1 MCRSPVFS
9 FVRTCKGWFRPG
21 ETGKIQRLPAPR
33 KRGGRRY
40 VGKAAIM
47 SLYYVEKLIYQLNRD
62 PAVRKRF
69 LDDMDSVLD
78 DYDLSE
84 EELAAIRD
92 PDIGLLYVL
101 GVNGQLLMH
110 YAALRKYEWN
120 DYIQAMKDGLEE
132 HGPVRAGLYART
144 GGGAV

>member
-1 MCRSPVFS
+1 MSERWREGIP
-9 FVRTCKGWFRPG
+9 
-21 ETGKIQRLPAPR
+21 
-33 KRGGRRY
+33 
-40 VGKAAIM
+40 M

-62 PAVRKRF
+62 PGVRKRF
-69 LDDMDSVLD
+69 LEDMEGVLE
-78 DYDLSE
+78 DYDLTD
-84 EELAAIRD
+84 EELSAIRA